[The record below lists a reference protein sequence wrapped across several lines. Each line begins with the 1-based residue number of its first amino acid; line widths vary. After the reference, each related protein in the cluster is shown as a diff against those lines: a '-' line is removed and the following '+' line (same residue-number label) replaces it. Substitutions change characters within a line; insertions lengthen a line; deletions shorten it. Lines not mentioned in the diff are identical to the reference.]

1 MIEKKAGART
11 ITVLDHR
18 TGKEHHIP
26 IEEDTIDASIFSQLG
41 LRLYDNGSSISY
53 IDGDK
58 GILRYRGYDIEEL
71 AEKSSFLEVSYL
83 LIFGE
88 LPSPKQF
95 ETWTTRVMRHT
106 YVHENMIDYLR
117 SFRYDAHP
125 MGMLV
130 ASISAMSTF
139 HPEASTA
146 LQGDH
151 IYEDEAMV
159 NKQIFRLLG
168 KVPTLA
174 ACAYRHRIGRPYVY
188 PSNELDF
195 TGNFLYMMDRL
206 SETSYVPNPELA
218 RALDVIF
225 ILHADHEL
233 NCSTAAMRQLG
244 STGIDPF
251 ICVAGSASALYGPLH
266 GGANEAALRM
276 LEEIGTVDN
285 IPSFIAEVKAK
296 KRKLMGFGH
305 RVYKRARLM
314 RQIAERVF
322 DVMGRSPLIDVAV
335 EVRNSCIAHR
345 HFHPD
350 ILPPPTQQ
358 LERIALSDDYFKTRN
373 LYPNVDFYSG
383 IIYKAMGFPTDF
395 FPVLFAIARTAGWL
409 AHWRE
414 QLHERTPIFR
424 PAQAYDGI
432 APRTYVPIAER
443 KEPAEAPSGLP
454 GVGEVPPAESFIN
467 ARKKLPPL

>member
-1 MIEKKAGART
+1 MLKNCARGST
-11 ITVLDHR
+11 LTAALCP
-18 TGKEHHIP
+18 TGKGFRRGRHAGGHRDLTWDLIRSYNA
-26 IEEDTIDASIFSQLG
+26 DTIDSSIFSQLG
-41 LRLYDNGSSISY
+41 LRVYDNGYLNTSVCRSSISY

-58 GILRYRGYDIEEL
+58 GILRYRGYDIEVL

-83 LIFGE
+83 LIYGE
-88 LPSPKQF
+88 LPTAAQYD
-95 ETWTTRVMRHT
+95 TWTTRVMRHT
-106 YVHENMIDYLR
+106 FVHENMIDYLR

-130 ASISAMSTF
+130 ASVSAMSTF

-146 LQGDH
+146 LHGEQ
-151 IYEDEAMV
+151 IYEDDAMV

-188 PSNELDF
+188 PSADLSF
-195 TGNFLYMMDRL
+195 TANFLYMMDRL
-206 SETSYVPNPELA
+206 SETDYVPNPTLT

-233 NCSTAAMRQLG
+233 NCSTACMRQLG
-244 STGIDPF
+244 STGVDPF
-251 ICVAGSASALYGPLH
+251 LCVAGSAAALYGPLH

-276 LEEIGTVDN
+276 LEEIGSVEN
-285 IPSFIAEVKAK
+285 IPAFLDEVKAK

-305 RVYKRARLM
+305 RVYKYYDPRARLM
-314 RQIAERVF
+314 RKIAESVF
-322 DVMGRSPLIDVAV
+322 EVMGRSPLIDVAI
-335 EVRNSCIAHR
+335 E
-345 HFHPD
+345 
-350 ILPPPTQQ
+350 
-358 LERIALSDDYFKTRN
+358 LERIALSDEYFKTRN

-395 FPVLFAIARTAGWL
+395 FPVLFAIARTTGWL

-414 QLHERTPIFR
+414 QLHEKTPIFR
-424 PAQAYDGI
+424 PAQAYNGEQE
-432 APRTYVPIAER
+432 REYVPMEQRGEKAEDQM
-443 KEPAEAPSGLP
+443 PLY
-454 GVGEVPPAESFIN
+454 VPPN
-467 ARKKLPPL
+467 PRKLR